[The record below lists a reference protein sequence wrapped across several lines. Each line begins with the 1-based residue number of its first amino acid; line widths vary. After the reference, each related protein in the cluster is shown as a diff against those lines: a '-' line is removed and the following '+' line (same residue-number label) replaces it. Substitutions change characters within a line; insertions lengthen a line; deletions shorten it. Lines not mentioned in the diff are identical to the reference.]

1 MSQMY
6 AMFNFIK
13 FVLDALRNL
22 SQQSE
27 VIIRYECGVYK
38 INITDVAGA
47 RINGNYIHNMK
58 KGRL

>member
-1 MSQMY
+1 MSQMC

-13 FVLDALRNL
+13 FVLAALRNL

-27 VIIRYECGVYK
+27 VIIRYECGVY